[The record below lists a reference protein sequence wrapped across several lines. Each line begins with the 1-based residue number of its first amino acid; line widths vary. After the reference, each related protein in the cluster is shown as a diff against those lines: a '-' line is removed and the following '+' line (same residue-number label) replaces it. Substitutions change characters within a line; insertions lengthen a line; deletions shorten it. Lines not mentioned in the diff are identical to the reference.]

1 MGHFEAQITRK
12 VLQVARLLRT
22 HSNSAPWGYDY
33 ATQYYR
39 KLTVSL
45 PRFLSQPAM
54 VGTLEEKAD
63 ATAEQ
68 TRRAAIVHVAEE
80 HPCHSDL
87 LYIVEQ
93 IETTFVPKEIH
104 GERYPITF
112 NFSTHHGPLHVDC
125 PDSDGPGT
133 HIVVYC
139 LRYPTRHNGIP
150 QSTYCYYIHFSAAL
164 GFCSSQTMPL
174 IQTIPS
180 GYVVVVLV
188 VVLIIVLVT
197 GPNYPITRFAPAWPT
212 VSMENCAWSTPT
224 ECTSTYQKVT
234 HVNFIVVQH
243 PYQYTQTL
251 RR

>member
-1 MGHFEAQITRK
+1 M
-12 VLQVARLLRT
+12 ARLVRT

-80 HPCHSDL
+80 HPCHNDL
-87 LYIVEQ
+87 LNIVEQ
-93 IETTFVPKEIH
+93 IEATFVPKAIH

-139 LRYPTRHNGIP
+139 LRYPTRHNGILLLYTLFSGSGLLLFTDHATDP
-150 QSTYCYYIHFSAAL
+150 DHTLWVRGSST
-164 GFCSSQTMPL
+164 SSS
-174 IQTIPS
+174 INNS
-180 GYVVVVLV
+180 
-188 VVLIIVLVT
+188 
-197 GPNYPITRFAPAWPT
+197 TRNRT
-212 VSMENCAWSTPT
+212 
-224 ECTSTYQKVT
+224 
-234 HVNFIVVQH
+234 
-243 PYQYTQTL
+243 
-251 RR
+251 